1 LDIQNLIIL
10 VIAATFRMSFTLFV
24 PALGETVSQKAGVY
38 NVAAEGYMLVGAI
51 AAFMGTVVSGYIWVG
66 LVAGI
71 LGGMMLSLLHAYLS
85 ISMKAN
91 QFVSG
96 MALWLFSMGFSSYI
110 FRTAGL
116 LERNIEGIVPIKVPV
131 LSKIPLLGPTLFSSN
146 VLFYVGLLL
155 VIIFYFF
162 LFKTRLG
169 LLIRSTGENPFAV
182 DMAGY
187 DVNLIRYISVLI
199 CGAMSGLGGAYLPLV
214 ILHNFNENMTAGRG
228 FIALCIVI
236 LGRWNPI
243 SVFVGALLFAG
254 VDALQMQLQ
263 AGGSKIPYPLL
274 LMLPYVISIIVL
286 VGLGPLLKKVVAPK
300 KLAVPYEKGEE

>member
-1 LDIQNLIIL
+1 
-10 VIAATFRMSFTLFV
+10 MSFTLFV
-24 PALGETVSQKAGVY
+24 PALGEAVSQKAGVY
-38 NVAAEGYMLVGAI
+38 NVATEGYMLVGAI
-51 AAFMGTVVSGYIWVG
+51 AAFMGTVISGHIWVG
-66 LVAGI
+66 LLAGI
-71 LGGMMLSLLHAYLS
+71 LGGMALSLVHAYLS

-116 LERNIEGIVPIKVPV
+116 LDRNIEGIVPMNIPL
-131 LSKIPLLGPTLFSSN
+131 LSEIPLLGPTLFSSN
-146 VLFYVGLLL
+146 ILFYIGLLL
-155 VIIFYFF
+155 VMVFYFF

-187 DVNLIRYISVLI
+187 NVVLIRYISVLI
-199 CGAMSGLGGAYLPLV
+199 CGATGGLGGAYLPLV

-236 LGRWNPI
+236 LGRWNPLG
-243 SVFVGALLFAG
+243 VFVGALLFAG
-254 VDALQMQLQ
+254 VDAFQMQLQ
-263 AGGSKIPYPLL
+263 AAGSNIPYPLL
-274 LMLPYVISIIVL
+274 LMLPYVITIIVL